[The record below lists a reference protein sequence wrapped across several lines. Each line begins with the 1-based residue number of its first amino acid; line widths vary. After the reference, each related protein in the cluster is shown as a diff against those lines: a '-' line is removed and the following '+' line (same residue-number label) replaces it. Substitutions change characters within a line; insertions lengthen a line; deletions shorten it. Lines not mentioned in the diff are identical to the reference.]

1 MESCQNLEKTLK
13 KTNYSSEIYQVKPVY
28 TKQKPANQL
37 VTQVNWM
44 ISIKPDPILEISE
57 QEETHQSL
65 TDLRIN
71 KQ

>member
-37 VTQVNWM
+37 VTQVN
-44 ISIKPDPILEISE
+44 
-57 QEETHQSL
+57 
-65 TDLRIN
+65 
-71 KQ
+71 